1 MTESPPL
8 LTTRHWLDE
17 DGTVRGKVLPG
28 ANYRI
33 EEAIRSIEIIENLG
47 GGRPRGLLM
56 DITEMRSMSREAR
69 AYFGEPSR
77 ARAVYAVALIVNSL
91 LSRSIGNFILGF
103 NRPVVPVR
111 LFTDEAEAIAWL
123 RSFHYL

>member
-1 MTESPPL
+1 MTQDTLL
-8 LTTRHWLDE
+8 LTTRHWLDD
-17 DGTVRGKVLPG
+17 DGTIRGKVQPG

-33 EEAIRSIEIIENLG
+33 EEAVRSMEIIERLG

-69 AYFGEPSR
+69 AFFGEADR

-111 LFTDEAEAIAWL
+111 LFTDEAEAVAWL
-123 RSFHYL
+123 RSFPSS